1 VPHKAAC
8 LDKLTFV
15 GPRPHSCPAFLVCT
29 LDLDRIVATRLV
41 AHVDFHESVSST
53 SDRALALAAEGG
65 CPLPLLV
72 LAERQTAGRGRG
84 TNRWWSA
91 SGALTFS
98 LALEAPPATL
108 PASRR
113 PQLALVA
120 GLGVCEA
127 LASLAPRAP
136 LALKWPNDVF
146 LGGRKV
152 CGILAETVPGTADRV
167 VVGIGIN
174 VNNSVTGQSDLESL
188 ATALIDHDA
197 IARDLTSVLTT
208 VLDHFDRRW
217 REFLAGGLAPLC
229 DVYERYALLTG
240 RFVEVELPGGA
251 RWSGWCRGID
261 EQGQLCVQSGN
272 ELRRI
277 VAGTIQSWQR
287 DL

>member
-1 VPHKAAC
+1 
-8 LDKLTFV
+8 
-15 GPRPHSCPAFLVCT
+15 
-29 LDLDRIVATRLV
+29 
-41 AHVDFHESVSST
+41 
-53 SDRALALAAEGG
+53 
-65 CPLPLLV
+65 
-72 LAERQTAGRGRG
+72 
-84 TNRWWSA
+84 
-91 SGALTFS
+91 
-98 LALEAPPATL
+98 
-108 PASRR
+108 
-113 PQLALVA
+113 VA

-174 VNNSVTGQSDLESL
+174 VNNSVAGQSGLEL

-197 IARDLTSVLTT
+197 IARDLTSVLTA

-229 DVYERYALLTG
+229 GVYESYALLTG
-240 RFVEVELPGGA
+240 RFVEVELPGGGRCA
-251 RWSGWCRGID
+251 GLCRGID
-261 EQGQLCVQSGN
+261 EHGQLCVQTDR